1 MKNRFYWGVWGVLVL
16 ALAALLAF
24 PMRSKMI
31 RLVIVALFFVIGIGL
46 LVLTWRNKGVRY
58 SLLAFWLAGTVF
70 VSLPGRRVMD
80 VEGLR
85 GIYVSKLKSYD
96 GTRYVWGGENHLGID
111 CSGLVRIGLADA
123 LFEYGLRHLDPSAVR
138 SGFYLWWRD
147 SNAID
152 LGRPASVLTTLL
164 GDGALTTLSAGRN
177 QLAGDL
183 AVTQAGSHVLAYLGG
198 GMWIEAE
205 PGVGS
210 THIFDLNGKF
220 NYLAEQE
227 VRFVRWTYLNP
238 TSPVQDSAVNP

>member
-1 MKNRFYWGVWGVLVL
+1 M
-16 ALAALLAF
+16 
-24 PMRSKMI
+24 
-31 RLVIVALFFVIGIGL
+31 
-46 LVLTWRNKGVRY
+46 
-58 SLLAFWLAGTVF
+58 AFWLAGILF
-70 VSLPGRRVMD
+70 IALPGRRVRD
-80 VEGLR
+80 TEALR

-123 LFEYGLRHLDPSAVR
+123 LFEYGLRHLDPSALR
-138 SGFYLWWRD
+138 SGFHLWWRD
-147 SNAID
+147 SNAVD

-183 AVTQAGSHVLAYLGG
+183 AVTQAGSHVLACLGG
-198 GMWIEAE
+198 GVWIEAE

-220 NYLAEQE
+220 NYLADQE
-227 VRFVRWTYLNP
+227 VRFVRWTHL
-238 TSPVQDSAVNP
+238 TTTPVEQDVAATR